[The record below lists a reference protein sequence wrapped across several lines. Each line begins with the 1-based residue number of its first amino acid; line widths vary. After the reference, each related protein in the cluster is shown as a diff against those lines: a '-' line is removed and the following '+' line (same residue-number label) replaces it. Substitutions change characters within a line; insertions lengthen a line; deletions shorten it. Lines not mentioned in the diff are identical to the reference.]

1 MKIILTQDIKGL
13 GEKDDVVVVKDGYGR
28 NYLIPQGMAK
38 LANTSALKML
48 AEDARQREF
57 KQERL
62 RKDAEVKATSLQDQ
76 TIVIKTK
83 ASQNGKIFG
92 SITSLQIT
100 NALKERGF
108 EVDRRKVVVNN
119 DIKFLGEYTAT
130 INLFKGIQAQIK
142 LEVVGE

>member
-13 GEKDDVVVVKDGYGR
+13 GEKDDVVSVKDGYGR

-38 LANTSALKML
+38 LASTSALKML

-57 KQERL
+57 KQEKL
-62 RKDAEVKATSLQDQ
+62 RKDAEAKASQLQDLSL
-76 TIVIKTK
+76 VIKTK

-100 NALKERGF
+100 NALKEKGF
-108 EVDRRKVVVNN
+108 EVDRRKVVVNE
-119 DIKFLGEYTAT
+119 DIKHLGEYSAN
-130 INLFKGIQAQIK
+130 INLFKGIQAVIK